1 MQTDKFTMENW
12 FDEMLRERPSLV
24 EGLQSHGITSASAYM
39 KVAETL
45 PVEIL
50 DEIERFRFMRLL
62 PSINR
67 EDPFQIVN
75 IAPAWV
81 LDLTISHLELTVRCQ
96 TVLEWENIKVVSE
109 LRNYRLETAMGWK
122 NFGKKSAQ
130 DLSAGLMAAIK
141 VGAPHFKL
149 AALAISE
156 GNGEQDERWFE
167 QMSVEKPSLMAGLA
181 DEGII
186 SSSTYLQ
193 KRDFLSN
200 EVLEEVDGFRF
211 TQMVSS
217 INREDPFQLVRIA
230 PFWLLRVP
238 LTQLELTAR
247 CANVLKHKALLR
259 VGDLLNYQFDE
270 ARHWKNFG
278 KKSARDLS
286 LELQKAIERGA
297 QHFEMAAALNKLTD
311 TRASDSQE
319 DVHYTSAGDVLND
332 PFSTSLRESLRVAH
346 EALNEREGIVFQGR
360 LMSYPR
366 QTLEQIGDQLGV
378 TRERVRQ
385 LEDRYLRVLEKRYFF
400 PMLIGLKIA
409 RLFRA
414 RSTPLYLDAIH
425 QEDPWFDGFSDD
437 TGKLSTL
444 IRAFSEWSTF
454 ECDNR
459 IIVSAIGEDEFDN
472 LKRNALESLRRS
484 GPMVLKESEVAAI
497 LRDLA
502 MGAGAPELGEVLS
515 TVLQDQ
521 LHFTSPTDASEPLL
535 SGVGW
540 GVRHTVIALL
550 NEAEQ
555 PLHYSELT
563 RRCSARLGR
572 EVEERRV
579 HSVLITDN
587 AQYYG
592 RGTYGTRKHFPFGQD
607 LKDEVRTEVE
617 NIILTG
623 PPGRQWHAT
632 ELVDLL
638 ADRRPDLPEEVDKYI
653 VNIILESS
661 SQLESLGRFVWVS
674 AVRAHGT
681 SERIELRDLC
691 SAILTDVGRPMR
703 TESIREEIEK
713 IRGTGEFFIIGANE
727 EVARVRPGVWG
738 LVERDFFATNEQRI
752 EILDALNSILIARNT
767 GLHESELTDA
777 LLRFSCHVPGRLTDY
792 MVMSLAQTDERFNL
806 HRGGIMA
813 LAEWGDPRRLT
824 VRQAFG
830 QFVAQM
836 ETSYSMPNI
845 VRYVE
850 QKVERAV
857 RKHEVYALLNQFDVI
872 YESSTATY
880 RKRSIDDVDVD
891 TADELT
897 DDPLEVLYRTLI
909 TTSPSQG

>member
-1 MQTDKFTMENW
+1 
-12 FDEMLRERPSLV
+12 
-24 EGLQSHGITSASAYM
+24 
-39 KVAETL
+39 
-45 PVEIL
+45 
-50 DEIERFRFMRLL
+50 
-62 PSINR
+62 
-67 EDPFQIVN
+67 
-75 IAPAWV
+75 
-81 LDLTISHLELTVRCQ
+81 
-96 TVLEWENIKVVSE
+96 
-109 LRNYRLETAMGWK
+109 
-122 NFGKKSAQ
+122 
-130 DLSAGLMAAIK
+130 
-141 VGAPHFKL
+141 
-149 AALAISE
+149 
-156 GNGEQDERWFE
+156 
-167 QMSVEKPSLMAGLA
+167 
-181 DEGII
+181 
-186 SSSTYLQ
+186 
-193 KRDFLSN
+193 
-200 EVLEEVDGFRF
+200 
-211 TQMVSS
+211 
-217 INREDPFQLVRIA
+217 
-230 PFWLLRVP
+230 
-238 LTQLELTAR
+238 
-247 CANVLKHKALLR
+247 
-259 VGDLLNYQFDE
+259 
-270 ARHWKNFG
+270 
-278 KKSARDLS
+278 
-286 LELQKAIERGA
+286 
-297 QHFEMAAALNKLTD
+297 
-311 TRASDSQE
+311 
-319 DVHYTSAGDVLND
+319 
-332 PFSTSLRESLRVAH
+332 
-346 EALNEREGIVFQGR
+346 
-360 LMSYPR
+360 
-366 QTLEQIGDQLGV
+366 
-378 TRERVRQ
+378 
-385 LEDRYLRVLEKRYFF
+385 
-400 PMLIGLKIA
+400 
-409 RLFRA
+409 
-414 RSTPLYLDAIH
+414 
-425 QEDPWFDGFSDD
+425 
-437 TGKLSTL
+437 
-444 IRAFSEWSTF
+444 
-454 ECDNR
+454 
-459 IIVSAIGEDEFDN
+459 
-472 LKRNALESLRRS
+472 
-484 GPMVLKESEVAAI
+484 MVLKESEVAAI

-515 TVLQDQ
+515 TVLQEQ

-563 RRCSARLGR
+563 RRCSARLER

-674 AVRAHGT
+674 AVTAHGT

-777 LLRFSCHVPGRLTDY
+777 LLRFGCHVPGRLTDY

-836 ETSYSMPNI
+836 ETSYSMPI
-845 VRYVE
+845 
-850 QKVERAV
+850 
-857 RKHEVYALLNQFDVI
+857 
-872 YESSTATY
+872 SSVTSSKKLSA
-880 RKRSIDDVDVD
+880 RLENMRS
-891 TADELT
+891 T
-897 DDPLEVLYRTLI
+897 RC
-909 TTSPSQG
+909 

>member
-1 MQTDKFTMENW
+1 MESW
-12 FDEMLRERPSLV
+12 FDEMLLERPSLV

-50 DEIERFRFMRLL
+50 DEVERFRFMRLL
-62 PSINR
+62 PSIDR

-96 TVLEWENIKVVSE
+96 NVLERENIKTVSE
-109 LRNYRLETAMGWK
+109 LRDYQLETAMRWK
-122 NFGKKSAQ
+122 DFGKKSAQ
-130 DLSAGLMAAIK
+130 DLSAGLMGAISA
-141 VGAPHFKL
+141 GAIHFKL
-149 AALAISE
+149 ARLSISE
-156 GNGEQDERWFE
+156 GGDEEDQRWFE
-167 QMSVEKPSLMAGLA
+167 EMSHEKPSLVAEL
-181 DEGII
+181 GIRGVV
-186 SSSTYLQ
+186 SASTYM
-193 KRDFLSN
+193 KERETLSDAL
-200 EVLEEVDGFRF
+200 LEETELFRF
-211 TQMVSS
+211 THTISS
-217 INREDPFQLVRIA
+217 IDQDDPFQLVRIA
-230 PFWLLRVP
+230 PSWLFRVP
-238 LTQLELTAR
+238 VTQLELTAR
-247 CANVLKHKALLR
+247 CANALR
-259 VGDLLNYQFDE
+259 RNAINSVGDLLNYQFCE
-270 ARHWKNFG
+270 AIRWKNFG

-286 LELQKAIERGA
+286 LGLQHSIKQGR
-297 QHFEMAAALNKLTD
+297 QHFHLAAALNNLVSNPNNSSAQGSSTESGDILETPTSSSLKESILI
-311 TRASDSQE
+311 ASEGLKD
-319 DVHYTSAGDVLND
+319 
-332 PFSTSLRESLRVAH
+332 REAM
-346 EALNEREGIVFQGR
+346 VFQGR
-360 LMSYPR
+360 LMTYPR
-366 QTLEQIGDQLGV
+366 LTLEQIGDQIGV

-385 LEDRYLRVLEKRYFF
+385 LEDRYMRVLEKRYFF

-409 RLFRA
+409 RLFKA
-414 RSTPLYLDAIH
+414 RTSPLYLDAIH
-425 QEDPWFDGFSDD
+425 EEDPWFVGFSNE

-444 IRAFSEWSTF
+444 IRAFSDWYTF
-454 ECDNR
+454 EVDNR
-459 IIVSAIGEDEFDN
+459 MIVSAIGEDEFDN
-472 LKRNALESLRRS
+472 LKRKALESLRNS
-484 GPMVLKESEVAAI
+484 DLMVLKESEVAAI
-497 LRDLA
+497 LRNLGVEA
-502 MGAGAPELGEVLS
+502 SAPELGDVLS
-515 TVLQDQ
+515 TVLREQ

-563 RRCSARLGR
+563 RRCSVRLGR

-592 RGTYGTRKHFPFGQD
+592 RGTYGTAKHFPFGPE
-607 LKDEVRTEVE
+607 LKDEVRSEVE
-617 NIILTG
+617 NIILSG

-638 ADRRPDLPEEVDKYI
+638 GDRRPDLPEQVDKYI

-661 SQLESLGRFVWVS
+661 SQLESLGRFVWIG

-681 SERIELRDLC
+681 RERIELRNLC
-691 SAILTDVGRPMR
+691 SAILKDSGRPMR

-738 LVERDFFATNEQRI
+738 LVERDFFATKEQRI
-752 EILDALNSILIARNT
+752 EILDALHSILTARNT

-777 LLRFSCHVPGRLTDY
+777 LLRFGCHIPGRLTDY
-792 MVMSLAQTDERFNL
+792 MVLSLTQTDERFNL
-806 HRGGIMA
+806 HRGGIVA

-830 QFVAQM
+830 HFVAQM

-850 QKVERAV
+850 QKVERPI
-857 RKHEVYALLNQFDVI
+857 KKQELYALLNQFDVI

-880 RKRSIDDVDVD
+880 RKRTIDDLDVD
-891 TADELT
+891 TANELPDE
-897 DDPLEVLYRTLI
+897 LEVLYRNLI
-909 TTSPSQG
+909 TTSPS

>member
-1 MQTDKFTMENW
+1 MESW

-24 EGLQSHGITSASAYM
+24 EGLQSHGIPSASAYM

-50 DEIERFRFMRLL
+50 DEVERFRFMRLL

-96 TVLEWENIKVVSE
+96 NVLERENIKTVSE
-109 LRNYRLETAMGWK
+109 LRDYQLETAMRWK
-122 NFGKKSAQ
+122 DFGKKSAQ
-130 DLSAGLMAAIK
+130 DLSAGLMGAISA
-141 VGAPHFKL
+141 GATHFKL
-149 AALAISE
+149 ARLSISE
-156 GNGEQDERWFE
+156 SGDEEVQRWFE
-167 QMSVEKPSLMAGLA
+167 EMSHERPSLVAEL
-181 DEGII
+181 GIQGVV
-186 SSSTYLQ
+186 SASTYMQ
-193 KRDFLSN
+193 ARENLSDAL
-200 EVLEEVDGFRF
+200 LEEAELFRF
-211 TQMVSS
+211 THTISS
-217 INREDPFQLVRIA
+217 IDQDDPFQLVRIA
-230 PFWLLRVP
+230 PSWLLRVP
-238 LTQLELTAR
+238 VTQLELTAR
-247 CANVLKHKALLR
+247 CANALR
-259 VGDLLNYQFDE
+259 RNAIKNVGDLLNYQFYE
-270 ARHWKNFG
+270 AIRWKNFG

-286 LELQKAIERGA
+286 LGLQHAIKQGA
-297 QHFEMAAALNKLTD
+297 QHFHLAAALKNLVVSKPNNSY
-311 TRASDSQE
+311 AQGSSKDS
-319 DVHYTSAGDVLND
+319 GDILET
-332 PFSTSLRESLRVAH
+332 PTTTSLKESILIASEGLKDREA
-346 EALNEREGIVFQGR
+346 IVLQGR
-360 LMSYPR
+360 LMTYPR
-366 QTLEQIGDQLGV
+366 LTLEQIGYQIGV

-385 LEDRYLRVLEKRYFF
+385 LEDRYMRVLEKRYFF

-409 RLFRA
+409 RLLKA
-414 RSTPLYLDAIH
+414 RTSPLYLDAIH
-425 QEDPWFDGFSDD
+425 QEDSWFGGFSNE

-444 IRAFSEWSTF
+444 IRAFSDWYTF
-454 ECDNR
+454 EVDNR
-459 IIVSAIGEDEFDN
+459 MVVSAIGEDEFDN
-472 LKRNALESLRRS
+472 LKRKALESLRKS
-484 GPMVLKESEVAAI
+484 GPMVLKESEAAAI
-497 LRDLA
+497 LRNLA
-502 MGAGAPELGEVLS
+502 VEAGAPELGDVLS
-515 TVLQDQ
+515 TVLQEQ
-521 LHFTSPTDASEPLL
+521 LNFTSPTETGEPLL

-563 RRCSARLGR
+563 RRCSARLRR

-592 RGTYGTRKHFPFGQD
+592 RGTYGTFKHFPFEQE
-607 LKDEVRTEVE
+607 LRDEVRTEVE

-638 ADRRPDLPEEVDKYI
+638 GDRRPDLPEEVDKYT

-661 SQLESLGRFVWVS
+661 SQLESLGRFVWVGS
-674 AVRAHGT
+674 VRAHGT

-691 SAILTDVGRPMR
+691 TAILTDVGRPMR

-738 LVERDFFATNEQRI
+738 LVERDFFVTKEQRI
-752 EILDALNSILIARNT
+752 EILDALHSILTAQNT

-777 LLRFSCHVPGRLTDY
+777 LLRFGCHVPGRLTDY

-850 QKVERAV
+850 QKVERAI
-857 RKHEVYALLNQFDVI
+857 RKHELYGLLNQFDVT

-880 RKRSIDDVDVD
+880 RKRTTDDLDVD
-891 TADELT
+891 ANELT